1 VSCKI
6 YSFRS

>member
-1 VSCKI
+1 MF